1 MRGDEAITA
10 LLSCKLI
17 EDDDEEAKYI

>member
-1 MRGDEAITA
+1 MRGDGAITA

-17 EDDDEEAKYI
+17 EYDDEEAKYI